1 MRKIRREVT
10 RKNVEDFGP
19 VRITRVSRTGHTTKA
34 NEASEDLRSLGR
46 GRWASLYFL
55 RSVGKECFG
64 EPPKP
69 KREPACAPQMLLRC
83 EGGDDLFEARVAA
96 QWIPKRH
103 QFQLT
108 ISDWAWRRAIMASC
122 WQARSLSPTQAAIIA
137 RYLITAGPLSAS
149 FSTGRSSTACRPSR
163 SASSLRLRAAS
174 IRPSTH
180 HGGPKFGSA
189 WT

>member
-10 RKNVEDFGP
+10 RKNVEGFGTA
-19 VRITRVSRTGHTTKA
+19 RITRMSRSGHTTKA

-64 EPPKP
+64 EPLKP
-69 KREPACAPQMLLRC
+69 KRDPACAPQMLLRC

-103 QFQLT
+103 QFN
-108 ISDWAWRRAIMASC
+108 
-122 WQARSLSPTQAAIIA
+122 
-137 RYLITAGPLSAS
+137 
-149 FSTGRSSTACRPSR
+149 
-163 SASSLRLRAAS
+163 
-174 IRPSTH
+174 
-180 HGGPKFGSA
+180 
-189 WT
+189 

>member
-1 MRKIRREVT
+1 MEG
-10 RKNVEDFGP
+10 FGP
-19 VRITRVSRTGHTTKA
+19 VRITRMSRSGHTTKA

-64 EPPKP
+64 EPPKL
-69 KREPACAPQMLLRC
+69 KREPACAPQMLLWC

-108 ISDWAWRRAIMASC
+108 ISDWAWRAGDHGQLLASEIFVADPGRNHRQILDHRRTSERIFFHGQKLNRAPPFA
-122 WQARSLSPTQAAIIA
+122 QRFFFAAQSGID
-137 RYLITAGPLSAS
+137 
-149 FSTGRSSTACRPSR
+149 
-163 SASSLRLRAAS
+163 
-174 IRPSTH
+174 
-180 HGGPKFGSA
+180 
-189 WT
+189 